1 MTHGKVD
8 KMADQKEDAK
18 GMFIEKLLF
27 ALLPLLMAGVGYLL
41 NAVSTLAHQ
50 VTVLE
55 SKVSL
60 VVTSDNRQASNTS
73 AELAREKLRQ
83 DLTAAVQANRD
94 AIAENRLHIA
104 VIEEKMGAA
113 KKIKPLSS
121 NQKVE

>member
-1 MTHGKVD
+1 MERKI

>member
-1 MTHGKVD
+1 
-8 KMADQKEDAK
+8 MAEKIFDGQDAK
-18 GMFIEKLLF
+18 GAFIEKLLF

-60 VVTSDNRQASNTS
+60 VVTSDNKQASNTG

-83 DLTAAVQANRD
+83 DLTEAIQRNRD
-94 AIAENRLHIA
+94 SIQE
-104 VIEEKMGAA
+104 
-113 KKIKPLSS
+113 
-121 NQKVE
+121 NQKEIAIIKERLKK